1 MNRILPSDLKHLV
14 TVEGPGCVSL
24 YLPTHRNGANTPEDQ
39 LRLRNGLRDA
49 EARLAAAGWRAP
61 DIVQRLAPGL
71 ELLGDSYFWRHL
83 NDGLALFLTPDGAL
97 TYCLP
102 LPFPQKLSVAR
113 RPTLTPLWPLLY
125 ADGIFYVLALSQNSV
140 RLFRGARWEL
150 DAVPLEGLPH
160 NLAEAL
166 RFDSFEK
173 EVRFRPGAPR
183 GPGRRW
189 SAIFYG
195 SGGGEETYKEELA
208 QYCHQIDHGLREW
221 LKAETAPLVLA
232 GVEYLTAL
240 YREQSRYPHLVEVS
254 IDGNPE
260 RLSVEALHEQ
270 AWAIVAPRFQQ
281 RQVEALAAYR
291 RLSNTRRVTA
301 DLRKALRAAHRGQV
315 QALFVAADREV
326 WGTFD
331 PETQAVRTQA
341 QSSPDADELLNLAA
355 LRTYASGGNV
365 YVLPE
370 NEMPAAG
377 LLAALLRY

>member
-1 MNRILPSDLKHLV
+1 MNRILPSDLKNLAMI
-14 TVEGPGCVSL
+14 EAPGCVSL
-24 YLPTHRNGANTPEDQ
+24 YLPTHRNGANMPEDQ
-39 LRLRNGLRDA
+39 LRLRNGLREA

-61 DIVQRLAPGL
+61 DIAARLEPGL

-83 NDGLALFLTPDGAL
+83 NDGLALFLTPEGVL

-102 LPFPQKLSVAR
+102 LLFSQKLSLSR
-113 RPTLTPLWPLLY
+113 RPILTPLWPLLY
-125 ADGIFYVLALSQNSV
+125 EDGVFYVLALSQNSV
-140 RLFRGARWEL
+140 RLFRGTRWEL

-160 NLAEAL
+160 SLAEAL

-173 EVRFRPGAPR
+173 EVRFRPGVPR

-221 LKAETAPLVLA
+221 LKAGTAPLVLA

-240 YREQSRYPHLVEVS
+240 YREQSRYPHLIEVS

-260 RLSVEALHEQ
+260 RLSLEALHEQ
-270 AWAIVAPRFQQ
+270 AWAIVAPRFRQ
-281 RQVEALAAYR
+281 RPAEALATYHQ
-291 RLSNTRRVTA
+291 LSNTRRVTN
-301 DLRKALRAAHRGQV
+301 DWRKALRAAHRGQI
-315 QALFVAADREV
+315 QALFVAAGQEA

-331 PETQAVRTQA
+331 PETQAVRTQP
-341 QSSPDADELLNLAA
+341 QPSPEADELLNLAA
-355 LRTYASGGNV
+355 LQTYLSGGNV
-365 YVLPE
+365 YVLPQ
-370 NEMPAAG
+370 NEMPATG